1 MYNIYIYI
9 YIYIIYTYIYIY
21 NIHVYMY
28 NVIYMYICIMFDTL
42 NTHID
47 FKSPPN
53 PPLGNNL
60 LFYMI
65 YKVFSGGK
73 IF

>member
-1 MYNIYIYI
+1 
-9 YIYIIYTYIYIY
+9 
-21 NIHVYMY
+21 
-28 NVIYMYICIMFDTL
+28 MFDTL
-42 NTHID
+42 ILIYYTHID

-53 PPLGNNL
+53 LPLSNNL

-65 YKVFSGGK
+65 YEVFSGGK

>member
-1 MYNIYIYI
+1 
-9 YIYIIYTYIYIY
+9 
-21 NIHVYMY
+21 MY